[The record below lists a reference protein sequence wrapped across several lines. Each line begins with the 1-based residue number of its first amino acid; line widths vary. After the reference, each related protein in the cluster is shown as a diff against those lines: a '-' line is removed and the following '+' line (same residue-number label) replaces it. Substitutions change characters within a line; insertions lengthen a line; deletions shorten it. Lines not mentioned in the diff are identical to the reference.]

1 MCSIRTDNKHF
12 TLYIAAALTT
22 GVIILY
28 RCMNLLTKEQTED
41 TFMLLKYNCNI
52 KYNCTNLLTRELTEA
67 RCDVTGV

>member
-1 MCSIRTDNKHF
+1 MLSLKNLSICISQIYNTYRYMCSFRTDNKHF

-41 TFMLLKYNCNI
+41 TFMFI
-52 KYNCTNLLTRELTEA
+52 
-67 RCDVTGV
+67 TGV